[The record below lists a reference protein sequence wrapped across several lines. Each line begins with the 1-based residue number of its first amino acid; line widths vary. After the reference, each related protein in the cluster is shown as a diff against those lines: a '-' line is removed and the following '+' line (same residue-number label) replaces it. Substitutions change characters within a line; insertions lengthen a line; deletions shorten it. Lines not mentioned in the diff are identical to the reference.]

1 MSKPTNPQSVNYD
14 YKPMIQKT
22 EPKNIQSTGVTPIY
36 RKMTIRS
43 ISTIQ
48 VQMPQVKDERSL
60 TTPDEANISQHEL
73 SRIPK
78 PVDKTI
84 ENSHDV
90 YDIQMHPESEQY
102 ENRLFEFVNSNR
114 YPRRT
119 YL

>member
-1 MSKPTNPQSVNYD
+1 MQTLRD
-14 YKPMIQKT
+14 YIRRNKKITYSFFYLLMFKMIF
-22 EPKNIQSTGVTPIY
+22 
-36 RKMTIRS
+36 
-43 ISTIQ
+43 IS
-48 VQMPQVKDERSL
+48 QVKDERSL